1 MPTSKRK
8 SLTDNMNTPVRSHPV
23 DIMVP
28 NAPKKSSPP
37 LYRSDS
43 TNVKEF
49 LAAVSNYHPADATI
63 TSGDGD
69 TEDTANS
76 SIEKSS
82 FYSMVIKSITKCFR
96 A

>member
-1 MPTSKRK
+1 
-8 SLTDNMNTPVRSHPV
+8 MNTPLCSHSI
-23 DIMVP
+23 DTMVP
-28 NAPKKSSPP
+28 NAPKKPFASLT

-43 TNVKEF
+43 YDVKEF
-49 LAAVSNYHPADATI
+49 LAAASNYQPADATI
-63 TSGDGD
+63 TSDNGD

-82 FYSMVIKSITKCFR
+82 FYSMIIKSITKCFR